1 MNGGTHVKLRHL
13 ALALAGAAAT
23 LGSFNAAG
31 AQERERE
38 RTSTDREFTWEGV
51 VPRGRWLYVRN
62 LNGAIRVERG
72 SGDRTVVT
80 GVKRWR
86 RGDPEDVRIE
96 TSKVGSGDILICAI
110 WYEQTE
116 CDEEGYHRQE
126 RRRGNDRN
134 DVSVEFTVRVAEG
147 VKLDLNTVNGS
158 LRIDGASAEVEAHTV
173 NGGIEATSS
182 SGPVS
187 ASTVNGSI
195 EVHMGSLGD
204 KDLEFETVNGGIEV
218 YVPDQIDAEV
228 EMRTVNGS
236 VSSDFPLTVSGR
248 INPRHL
254 RATIGK
260 GGRRLE
266 FGTVNGSVKL
276 YKR

>member
-1 MNGGTHVKLRHL
+1 MSRRHL
-13 ALALAGAAAT
+13 ALALAGALAT
-23 LGSFNAAG
+23 IASFNTAA

-38 RTSTDREFTWEGV
+38 RSSTDREFSWEGAI
-51 VPRGRWLYVRN
+51 PRGRWLYLRN
-62 LNGAIRVERG
+62 LNGPIRVERG

-116 CDEEGYHRQE
+116 CDEEGYHRME
-126 RRRGNDRN
+126 RRHGNDRN

-147 VKLDLNTVNGS
+147 VKVDLNTVNGS
-158 LRIDGASAEVEAHTV
+158 LRIEGATAEVEAHTV

-182 SGPVS
+182 SGPVA

-218 YVPDQIDAEV
+218 YVPNEIDADV

-236 VSSDFPLTVSGR
+236 VSSDFPLTLSGR

-266 FGTVNGSVKL
+266 FSTVNGSVKL